1 MYYDEI
7 LNPAVRGYTVYSKSG
22 CLHCVT
28 AKKMLEKHIIS
39 YVMCD
44 EYLLKD
50 RMDFLLTMNYYALR
64 EVTMFPMIFY
74 DGDYIGGLKELKLH
88 LESNP

>member
-1 MYYDEI
+1 
-7 LNPAVRGYTVYSKSG
+7 
-22 CLHCVT
+22 
-28 AKKMLEKHIIS
+28 
-39 YVMCD
+39 MCD

-50 RMDFLLTMNYYALR
+50 RMDFLLTMNYYALK